1 LGGRFKKLRR
11 GLAPAPFFLFPT
23 DFSGYPKFKRLLARR
38 CAKTLL
44 QKNERPVGVPAALA
58 WGLGGNLTEDQGRR
72 EFSCRTGCGALAKI
86 RKMHSTKNA
95 MTMWP
100 STGAKPC
107 SR

>member
-1 LGGRFKKLRR
+1 
-11 GLAPAPFFLFPT
+11 
-23 DFSGYPKFKRLLARR
+23 
-38 CAKTLL
+38 L

-95 MTMWP
+95 MTMLAFYGSQTLFP
-100 STGAKPC
+100 MIYDSTLHNCVGQ
-107 SR
+107 